1 MLADGVVSV
10 VARRQLMTQQSMT
23 TEAET
28 ANLEQRMKATRS
40 RLAEQV
46 ETLEHHVGG
55 MVHDAT
61 AAVSATIESV
71 KESVGETV
79 DTVQEAVKGTVTSVK
94 HALDLGG
101 HVRRH
106 PWLMLAGAVALGY
119 VCGSFFL
126 PHR

>member
-1 MLADGVVSV
+1 MMAH
-10 VARRQLMTQQSMT
+10 QSQT
-23 TEAET
+23 AELET
-28 ANLEQRMKATRS
+28 ADVEHQIKETTS
-40 RLAEQV
+40 HLAKQV
-46 ETLEHHVGG
+46 ETLQHHVGD
-55 MVHDAT
+55 MVRDAS

-71 KESVGETV
+71 KETVGETV
-79 DTVQEAVKGTVTSVK
+79 DTVQDAVKGTVTSVK

-126 PHR
+126 RYR

>member
-1 MLADGVVSV
+1 MMAQESQTAEL
-10 VARRQLMTQQSMT
+10 
-23 TEAET
+23 ET
-28 ANLEQRMKATRS
+28 ADVEHQIKETTS
-40 RLAEQV
+40 HLAKRV
-46 ETLEHHVGG
+46 EALQDHVGG

-71 KESVGETV
+71 KETVGETV
-79 DTVQEAVKGTVTSVK
+79 ETVQETVKGTMASVK
-94 HALDLGG
+94 HALDLRG

-126 PHR
+126 RHR